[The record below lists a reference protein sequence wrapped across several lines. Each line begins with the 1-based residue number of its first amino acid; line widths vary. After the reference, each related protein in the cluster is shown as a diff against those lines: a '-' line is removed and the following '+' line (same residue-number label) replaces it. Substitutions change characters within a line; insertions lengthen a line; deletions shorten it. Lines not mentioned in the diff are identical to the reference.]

1 MVIIIGDFLPMQR
14 GWSALMW
21 ASQTYAGTFRTKGD
35 FLTEKAMANRRE
47 VAKVL
52 LEAGADVNSEADVCY
67 T

>member
-1 MVIIIGDFLPMQR
+1 MQR

-21 ASQTYAGTFRTKGD
+21 ASQTSAGTFGIKRD

-52 LEAGADVNSEADVCY
+52 LKAGADVNSEANVCY
-67 T
+67 S